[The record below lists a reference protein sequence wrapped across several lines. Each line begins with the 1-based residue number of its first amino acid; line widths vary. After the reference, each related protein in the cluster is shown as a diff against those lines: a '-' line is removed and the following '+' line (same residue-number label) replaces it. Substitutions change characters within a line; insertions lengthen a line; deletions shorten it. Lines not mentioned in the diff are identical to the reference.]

1 MAALSAKELIKVFVR
16 GPMVGKERYL
26 MLIDKI
32 ENASPFVMEA
42 GEPKILRF
50 KDTSTANAF
59 KSGTLDKIISL
70 MVGRNTPLVDE
81 ENNPV
86 GVRRLTKTEEF
97 GSSGG
102 GSAVKAPHELMTA
115 ALILQ

>member
-42 GEPKILRF
+42 GEPKILR
-50 KDTSTANAF
+50 
-59 KSGTLDKIISL
+59 LSL
-70 MVGRNTPLVDE
+70 I
-81 ENNPV
+81 
-86 GVRRLTKTEEF
+86 
-97 GSSGG
+97 
-102 GSAVKAPHELMTA
+102 H
-115 ALILQ
+115 I